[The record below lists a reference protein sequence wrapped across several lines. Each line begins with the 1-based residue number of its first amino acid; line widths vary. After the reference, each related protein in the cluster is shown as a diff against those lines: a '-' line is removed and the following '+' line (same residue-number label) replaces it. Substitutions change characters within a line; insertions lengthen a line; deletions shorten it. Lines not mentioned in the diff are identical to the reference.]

1 MEKLEKHRHCIQEL
15 LLDCSQHK
23 PAHGEIEVQSIF
35 DVERDHY
42 QIVFLGWDRQTWI
55 HSCIIHL
62 DIRDE
67 KIWIQWN
74 ATERDLAA
82 ELVAS
87 GVENQDIVI
96 GFHTPF
102 MRKFTPYAVG

>member
-1 MEKLEKHRHCIQEL
+1 MSRVH
-15 LLDCSQHK
+15 
-23 PAHGEIEVQSIF
+23 
-35 DVERDHY
+35 HY
-42 QIVFLGWDRQTWI
+42 QIVYLGWKRQTWI

-82 ELVAS
+82 ELVAN
-87 GVENQDIVI
+87 GVDNKDIAI